1 MTKLTS
7 KIVTGLAILGLAGS
21 ALAANTQPAGSGAV
35 QPAPVQKVVKH
46 RSHRVADAKAAK
58 ETKKGGAKV
67 EKKVE
72 TKAVEQKGG
81 EQKAEQK
88 GEATP
93 AQPAAPE
100 AK

>member
-1 MTKLTS
+1 MMKLTS

-21 ALAANTQPAGSGAV
+21 ALAANTRPAAAGAV

-46 RSHRVADAKAAK
+46 RTHRVADAKAVK
-58 ETKKGGAKV
+58 ETKKAGAKV
-67 EKKVE
+67 EKKGE
-72 TKAVEQKGG
+72 TKPVEQKGT
-81 EQKAEQK
+81 EQK
-88 GEATP
+88 GEAAP